1 MASSKRQFPTGEC
14 WCGCGAET
22 PNRSFFLQGH
32 DRIAES
38 AVIKMV
44 YGDVPGF
51 LVQHG
56 YGPDGKNPKQEMDRW
71 RSEAKRGSKAR

>member
-56 YGPDGKNPKQEMDRW
+56 YGPNGKNPKQEIARW
-71 RSEAKRGSKAR
+71 RSEAKWGSKAR

>member
-56 YGPDGKNPKQEMDRW
+56 YGPEGKNPKQEMARW
-71 RSEAKRGSKAR
+71 RSESKPGSKAR